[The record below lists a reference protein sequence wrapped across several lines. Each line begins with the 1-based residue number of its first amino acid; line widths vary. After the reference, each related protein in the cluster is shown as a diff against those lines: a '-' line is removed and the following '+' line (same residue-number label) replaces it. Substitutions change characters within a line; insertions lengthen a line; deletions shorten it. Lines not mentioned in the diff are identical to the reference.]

1 MTDKQRPERQ
11 RIDVINAQGEK
22 VVHTSSQRGAKPAG
36 RAARGAHF
44 SQPANGTKA
53 SRTTTQAAPAMPAT
67 GAVAANDPHL
77 DQEAMRIHEQGTS
90 TRGRKGRHGK
100 TAAIVV
106 GAVCAVYLGG
116 CALWS
121 HMYMPNTTI
130 NGESVAFKT
139 ADAVAKEM
147 SNKLSNYSL
156 SASGDNVSLA
166 LKGKDIDLKFDTS
179 AYAADTMSKVN
190 VWAWPVSIFTG
201 NDLSAKADVSYSK
214 EKLASLVKTAV
225 DSANQS
231 ATQPQSATAS
241 FDEKEGKFVVV
252 KEKAGTAV
260 DADAVTKAVRK
271 AILQGKSDLGL
282 GESELVQP
290 KYTSKSTELEKA
302 VETAN
307 KYVAAKQTLT
317 ANGKTVT
324 SVEPKTIAQWITF
337 GDDLSV
343 SLNTDA
349 IKQWASGD
357 LAKSL
362 NTVGAER
369 KYQRADGKQVTVSG
383 GTYGWSVDGDQ
394 LASTLASNIEG
405 AKEASF
411 DVPWSQKASE
421 WNPGGA
427 DWGSRYLDVDITEQ
441 HVRFYDGGK
450 IIWES
455 DFVSGDPT
463 EDHATPTGV
472 YSINGNKGTNQTLK
486 GLDENHD
493 GEPDYTS
500 HVNYWMPF
508 ITNLVA
514 FHDASWRSSFG
525 GTIYQGNGSH
535 GCINLPAAAAKQL
548 YDITKVGD
556 VVVVHA

>member
-1 MTDKQRPERQ
+1 
-11 RIDVINAQGEK
+11 
-22 VVHTSSQRGAKPAG
+22 
-36 RAARGAHF
+36 
-44 SQPANGTKA
+44 
-53 SRTTTQAAPAMPAT
+53 
-67 GAVAANDPHL
+67 
-77 DQEAMRIHEQGTS
+77 
-90 TRGRKGRHGK
+90 
-100 TAAIVV
+100 
-106 GAVCAVYLGG
+106 
-116 CALWS
+116 
-121 HMYMPNTTI
+121 
-130 NGESVAFKT
+130 
-139 ADAVAKEM
+139 
-147 SNKLSNYSL
+147 
-156 SASGDNVSLA
+156 
-166 LKGKDIDLKFDTS
+166 
-179 AYAADTMSKVN
+179 MSKVN
-190 VWAWPVSIFTG
+190 VWAWPVSILTG

-214 EKLASLVKTAV
+214 EKLAAMVKTAV

-231 ATQPQSATAS
+231 ATRPQSATAS
-241 FDEKEGKFVVV
+241 FDEKQGKFVVV

-290 KYTSKSTELEKA
+290 KYTSESTELAKA

-324 SVEPKTIAQWITF
+324 TVEPKTIAQWITF
-337 GDDLSV
+337 GEDLSV

-349 IKQWASGD
+349 IRQWASGD

-427 DWGSRYLDVDITEQ
+427 DWGGRYLDVDLTEQ

-463 EDHATPTGV
+463 EDHGTPTGV

-493 GEPDYTS
+493 GQPDYTS
-500 HVNYWMPF
+500 HVDYWMPF

-514 FHDASWRSSFG
+514 FHDAPWRSTFG
-525 GTIYQGNGSH
+525 GTVYQGNGSH

-556 VVVVHA
+556 VVVVHG

>member
-22 VVHTSSQRGAKPAG
+22 VVHSSSQRGAKPAG

-90 TRGRKGRHGK
+90 KRGRKGRHGK

-139 ADAVAKEM
+139 PDTVAKEM
-147 SNKLSNYSL
+147 SGKLSSYSL

-190 VWAWPVSIFTG
+190 VWAWPVSILTG

-214 EKLASLVKTAV
+214 EKLAAMVKTAV

-231 ATQPQSATAS
+231 ATRPQSATAS
-241 FDEKEGKFVVV
+241 FDEKQGKFVVV

-290 KYTSKSTELEKA
+290 KYTSESTELAKA

-324 SVEPKTIAQWITF
+324 TVEPKTIAQWITF
-337 GDDLSV
+337 GEDLSV

-349 IKQWASGD
+349 IRQWASGD

-421 WNPGGA
+421 WNPG
-427 DWGSRYLDVDITEQ
+427 DRKS
-441 HVRFYDGGK
+441 
-450 IIWES
+450 
-455 DFVSGDPT
+455 
-463 EDHATPTGV
+463 
-472 YSINGNKGTNQTLK
+472 
-486 GLDENHD
+486 
-493 GEPDYTS
+493 
-500 HVNYWMPF
+500 
-508 ITNLVA
+508 
-514 FHDASWRSSFG
+514 
-525 GTIYQGNGSH
+525 
-535 GCINLPAAAAKQL
+535 
-548 YDITKVGD
+548 
-556 VVVVHA
+556 VV

>member
-1 MTDKQRPERQ
+1 
-11 RIDVINAQGEK
+11 
-22 VVHTSSQRGAKPAG
+22 
-36 RAARGAHF
+36 
-44 SQPANGTKA
+44 
-53 SRTTTQAAPAMPAT
+53 MPAR

-77 DQEAMRIHEQGTS
+77 DQEAMRIHEQGAS
-90 TRGRKGRHGK
+90 ERGRKGHHGRA
-100 TAAIVV
+100 AAIVV
-106 GAVCAVYLGG
+106 GAVCAVYLVG

-139 ADAVAKEM
+139 PDTVAKEM
-147 SNKLSNYSL
+147 SGKLSSYSL

-190 VWAWPVSIFTG
+190 VWAWPVSILTG

-214 EKLASLVKTAV
+214 EKLAAMVKTAV

-231 ATQPQSATAS
+231 ATRPQSATAS
-241 FDEKEGKFVVV
+241 FDEKQGKFVVV

-290 KYTSKSTELEKA
+290 KYTSGSTELAKA

-324 SVEPKTIAQWITF
+324 TVEPKTIAQWITF
-337 GDDLSV
+337 GEDLSV

-349 IKQWASGD
+349 IRQWASGD

-427 DWGSRYLDVDITEQ
+427 DWGGRYLDVDLTEQ

-463 EDHATPTGV
+463 EDH
-472 YSINGNKGTNQTLK
+472 GNPYRRLLHQRQQG
-486 GLDENHD
+486 H
-493 GEPDYTS
+493 EPDAEGS
-500 HVNYWMPF
+500 RREPRRRARLHEPRELLDAVHHQPGSLPRRSVEVHVWWYRLPGQRQPRMHQPP
-508 ITNLVA
+508 
-514 FHDASWRSSFG
+514 R
-525 GTIYQGNGSH
+525 GSRK
-535 GCINLPAAAAKQL
+535 AA
-548 YDITKVGD
+548 V
-556 VVVVHA
+556 

>member
-1 MTDKQRPERQ
+1 
-11 RIDVINAQGEK
+11 
-22 VVHTSSQRGAKPAG
+22 
-36 RAARGAHF
+36 
-44 SQPANGTKA
+44 
-53 SRTTTQAAPAMPAT
+53 
-67 GAVAANDPHL
+67 
-77 DQEAMRIHEQGTS
+77 
-90 TRGRKGRHGK
+90 
-100 TAAIVV
+100 
-106 GAVCAVYLGG
+106 
-116 CALWS
+116 
-121 HMYMPNTTI
+121 
-130 NGESVAFKT
+130 
-139 ADAVAKEM
+139 
-147 SNKLSNYSL
+147 
-156 SASGDNVSLA
+156 
-166 LKGKDIDLKFDTS
+166 
-179 AYAADTMSKVN
+179 MSKVN

-427 DWGSRYLDVDITEQ
+427 DWGSRYLDVDLTEQ

>member
-1 MTDKQRPERQ
+1 M
-11 RIDVINAQGEK
+11 
-22 VVHTSSQRGAKPAG
+22 
-36 RAARGAHF
+36 
-44 SQPANGTKA
+44 
-53 SRTTTQAAPAMPAT
+53 
-67 GAVAANDPHL
+67 
-77 DQEAMRIHEQGTS
+77 
-90 TRGRKGRHGK
+90 
-100 TAAIVV
+100 
-106 GAVCAVYLGG
+106 
-116 CALWS
+116 
-121 HMYMPNTTI
+121 
-130 NGESVAFKT
+130 
-139 ADAVAKEM
+139 
-147 SNKLSNYSL
+147 
-156 SASGDNVSLA
+156 
-166 LKGKDIDLKFDTS
+166 
-179 AYAADTMSKVN
+179 
-190 VWAWPVSIFTG
+190 
-201 NDLSAKADVSYSK
+201 
-214 EKLASLVKTAV
+214 
-225 DSANQS
+225 
-231 ATQPQSATAS
+231 
-241 FDEKEGKFVVV
+241 
-252 KEKAGTAV
+252 
-260 DADAVTKAVRK
+260 
-271 AILQGKSDLGL
+271 
-282 GESELVQP
+282 QP
-290 KYTSKSTELEKA
+290 KYTSGSTELAKA

-324 SVEPKTIAQWITF
+324 TVEPKTIAQWITF
-337 GDDLSV
+337 GEDLSV

-349 IKQWASGD
+349 IRQWASGD

-427 DWGSRYLDVDITEQ
+427 DWGGRYLDVDLTEQ

-463 EDHATPTGV
+463 EDHGTPTGV

-493 GEPDYTS
+493 GQPDYTS
-500 HVNYWMPF
+500 HVDYWMPF

-514 FHDASWRSSFG
+514 FHDAPWRSTFG
-525 GTIYQGNGSH
+525 GTVYQGNGSH

-556 VVVVHA
+556 VVVVHG

>member
-1 MTDKQRPERQ
+1 
-11 RIDVINAQGEK
+11 
-22 VVHTSSQRGAKPAG
+22 
-36 RAARGAHF
+36 
-44 SQPANGTKA
+44 
-53 SRTTTQAAPAMPAT
+53 
-67 GAVAANDPHL
+67 
-77 DQEAMRIHEQGTS
+77 
-90 TRGRKGRHGK
+90 
-100 TAAIVV
+100 
-106 GAVCAVYLGG
+106 
-116 CALWS
+116 
-121 HMYMPNTTI
+121 
-130 NGESVAFKT
+130 
-139 ADAVAKEM
+139 
-147 SNKLSNYSL
+147 
-156 SASGDNVSLA
+156 
-166 LKGKDIDLKFDTS
+166 
-179 AYAADTMSKVN
+179 MSKVN
-190 VWAWPVSIFTG
+190 VWAWPVSILTG

-214 EKLASLVKTAV
+214 EKLAAMVKTAV

-231 ATQPQSATAS
+231 ATRPQSATAS
-241 FDEKEGKFVVV
+241 FDEKQGKFVVV

-290 KYTSKSTELEKA
+290 KYTSGSTELAKA

-324 SVEPKTIAQWITF
+324 TVEPKTIAQWITF
-337 GDDLSV
+337 GEDLSV

-349 IKQWASGD
+349 IRQWASGD

-427 DWGSRYLDVDITEQ
+427 DWGGRYLDVDLTEQ

-463 EDHATPTGV
+463 EDHGTPTGV

-493 GEPDYTS
+493 GQPDYTS
-500 HVNYWMPF
+500 HVDYWMPF

-514 FHDASWRSSFG
+514 FHDAPWRSTFG
-525 GTIYQGNGSH
+525 GTVYQGNGSH

-556 VVVVHA
+556 VVVVHG